1 MNEKELREKRDK
13 IVEQMQAI
21 TDNATNV
28 EKRTLT
34 TEEQQKFASLKKE
47 VEDIDATLDAMEQSR
62 TLLPPIKT
70 PEKKEPVE
78 DIEIRTFAN
87 IIRNRADANITKANN
102 GAVIPKTIAKKII
115 DVAKDR
121 SPLFRD
127 AEKYNIRGTVSIPYV
142 DTTNDNIT
150 VAYATEFTE
159 LEAKDTKLL
168 TVDLTGFLAGALC
181 KVSRSLLNSTDLD
194 LTSFVVNKMGEALA
208 DFLDM
213 QIIQGDSAHITGLST
228 ATQVITAKAATAIT
242 ADELIT
248 LKNKLK
254 SVFQAGAYWVMA
266 PDTLTAIQQLKDGNG
281 RYLFN
286 NEIKDR
292 FSGTI
297 LGKPVYTS
305 DQCPGMEADKNAIF
319 YISPKQALAAKVVED
334 SVQILNEK
342 YATQHAIGVVEWAEV
357 DCKIQNQQA
366 VAVLKMAA
374 SA

>member
-1 MNEKELREKRDK
+1 MNEKELREKRDQ

-34 TEEQQKFASLKKE
+34 TEEQQKFAGLKKE
-47 VEDIDATLDAMEQSR
+47 VEDIDATLEAMEQSR
-62 TLLPPIKT
+62 TLLPPVKT

-87 IIRNRADANITKANN
+87 IIRNRVDANITKTAN
-102 GAVIPKTIAKKII
+102 GAVIPTTIAKKII
-115 DVAKDR
+115 DIAKDR
-121 SPLFRD
+121 SPLFKD

-142 DTTNDNIT
+142 DTDNDNIT

-168 TVDLTGFLAGALC
+168 TVDLKGFLAGALC

-194 LTSFVVNKMGEALA
+194 LTTFVVNKMGAALA
-208 DFLDM
+208 DFLDK
-213 QIIQGDSAHITGLST
+213 QIIQGDSTHITGLST
-228 ATQVITAKAATAIT
+228 ATQIVTAKAATAIT

-266 PDTLTAIQQLKDGNG
+266 PDTLTAVQQLKDENG

-286 NEIKDR
+286 DEIKNG

-305 DQCPGMEADKNAIF
+305 DQCPGMAATKTAIF
-319 YISPKQALAAKVVED
+319 YISPKQALAAKIVED

-374 SA
+374 S

>member
-1 MNEKELREKRDK
+1 MNEKELREKRDQ

-34 TEEQQKFASLKKE
+34 TEEQQKFAGLKKE
-47 VEDIDATLDAMEQSR
+47 VEDIDATLEAMEQSR
-62 TLLPPIKT
+62 TLLPPVKT

-87 IIRNRADANITKANN
+87 IIRNRVDANITKTAN
-102 GAVIPKTIAKKII
+102 GAVIPTTIAKKII

-121 SPLFRD
+121 SPLFKD
-127 AEKYNIRGTVSIPYV
+127 AEKYNIRCTVSIPYV
-142 DTTNDNIT
+142 DTDNDNIT

-168 TVDLTGFLAGALC
+168 TVDLKGFLAGALC

-194 LTSFVVNKMGEALA
+194 LTTFVVNKMGAALA
-208 DFLDM
+208 DFLDK
-213 QIIQGDSAHITGLST
+213 QIIQGDSTHITGLST
-228 ATQVITAKAATAIT
+228 ATQIVTAKAATAIT

-266 PDTLTAIQQLKDGNG
+266 PDTLTAVQQLKDENG

-286 NEIKDR
+286 DEIKNG

-305 DQCPGMEADKNAIF
+305 DQCPGMAATKTAIF
-319 YISPKQALAAKVVED
+319 YISPKQALAAKIVED

-374 SA
+374 S

>member
-1 MNEKELREKRDK
+1 MNEKELREKRDQ

-34 TEEQQKFASLKKE
+34 TEEQQKFAGLKKE
-47 VEDIDATLDAMEQSR
+47 VEDIDATLEAMEQSR
-62 TLLPPIKT
+62 TLLPPVKT
-70 PEKKEPVE
+70 PEKKESVE
-78 DIEIRTFAN
+78 DIEIRTFTN
-87 IIRNRADANITKANN
+87 IIRNRVDANITKTAN
-102 GAVIPKTIAKKII
+102 GAVIPTTIAKKII

-121 SPLFRD
+121 SPLFKD

-142 DTTNDNIT
+142 DTDNDNIT

-168 TVDLTGFLAGALC
+168 TVDLKGFLAGALC
-181 KVSRSLLNSTDLD
+181 KVSRSLLNGTDLD
-194 LTSFVVNKMGEALA
+194 LTTFVVNKMGAALA
-208 DFLDM
+208 DFLDK
-213 QIIQGDSAHITGLST
+213 QIIQGDSTHITGLST
-228 ATQVITAKAATAIT
+228 ATQIVTAKAATAIT

-266 PDTLTAIQQLKDGNG
+266 PDTLTAVQQLKDENG

-286 NEIKDR
+286 DEIKNG

-305 DQCPGMEADKNAIF
+305 DQCPGMAATKTAIF
-319 YISPKQALAAKVVED
+319 YISPKQALAAKIVED

-374 SA
+374 S

>member
-1 MNEKELREKRDK
+1 MNEKELREKRDQ

-34 TEEQQKFASLKKE
+34 TEEQQKFAGLKKE
-47 VEDIDATLDAMEQSR
+47 VEDIDATLEAMEQSR
-62 TLLPPIKT
+62 TLLPPVKT

-87 IIRNRADANITKANN
+87 IIRNRVDANITKTAN
-102 GAVIPKTIAKKII
+102 GAVIPTTIAKKII

-121 SPLFRD
+121 SPLFKD

-142 DTTNDNIT
+142 DTDNDNIT

-168 TVDLTGFLAGALC
+168 TVDLKGFLAGALC

-194 LTSFVVNKMGEALA
+194 LTTFVVNKMGAALA
-208 DFLDM
+208 DFLDK
-213 QIIQGDSAHITGLST
+213 QIIQGDSTHITGLST
-228 ATQVITAKAATAIT
+228 ATQIVTAKAATAIT

-266 PDTLTAIQQLKDGNG
+266 PDTLTAVQQLKDENG

-286 NEIKDR
+286 DEIKNG

-305 DQCPGMEADKNAIF
+305 DQCPGMAATKTAII
-319 YISPKQALAAKVVED
+319 YISPKQALAAKIVED

-374 SA
+374 S

>member
-1 MNEKELREKRDK
+1 MNEKELREKRDQ
-13 IVEQMQAI
+13 IVEQMQEI

-34 TEEQQKFASLKKE
+34 TEEQQKFADLKKE
-47 VEDIDATLDAMEQSR
+47 VEDVDATLEAMEQSR
-62 TLLPPIKT
+62 TLLPPVRT

-87 IIRNRADANITKANN
+87 IIRNRVDANITKTAN
-102 GAVIPKTIAKKII
+102 GAVIPTTIAKKII

-121 SPLFRD
+121 SPLFKD

-142 DTTNDNIT
+142 DTDNDNIT

-168 TVDLTGFLAGALC
+168 TVDLKGFLAGALC

-194 LTSFVVNKMGEALA
+194 LTTFVVNKMGAALA
-208 DFLDM
+208 DFLDK
-213 QIIQGDSAHITGLST
+213 QIIQGDSTHITGLST
-228 ATQVITAKAATAIT
+228 ATQIVTAKAATAIT

-266 PDTLTAIQQLKDGNG
+266 PDTLTAVQQLKDENG

-286 NEIKDR
+286 DEIKNG

-305 DQCPGMEADKNAIF
+305 DQCPGMAATKTAIF
-319 YISPKQALAAKVVED
+319 YISPKQALAAKIVED

-374 SA
+374 S

>member
-1 MNEKELREKRDK
+1 MNEKELREKRDQ
-13 IVEQMQAI
+13 IVEQMQTI

-34 TEEQQKFASLKKE
+34 TEEQQKFADLKKE
-47 VEDIDATLDAMEQSR
+47 VEDIDATLEAMEQSR
-62 TLLPPIKT
+62 TLLPPTKT

-87 IIRNRADANITKANN
+87 IIRNRVDANITKTAN
-102 GAVIPKTIAKKII
+102 GAVIPTTIAKKII

-121 SPLFRD
+121 SPLFKD

-142 DTTNDNIT
+142 DTDNDNIT

-168 TVDLTGFLAGALC
+168 TVDLKGFLAGALC

-194 LTSFVVNKMGEALA
+194 LTTFVVNKMGAALA
-208 DFLDM
+208 DFLDK
-213 QIIQGDSAHITGLST
+213 QIIQGDSTHITGLST
-228 ATQVITAKAATAIT
+228 ATQIVTAKAATAIT

-266 PDTLTAIQQLKDGNG
+266 PDTLTAVQQLKDENG

-286 NEIKDR
+286 DEIKNG

-305 DQCPGMEADKNAIF
+305 DQCPGMAATKTAIF
-319 YISPKQALAAKVVED
+319 YISPKQALAAKIVED

-366 VAVLKMAA
+366 VAALKMAA
-374 SA
+374 S

>member
-1 MNEKELREKRDK
+1 MNEKELREKRDQ

-34 TEEQQKFASLKKE
+34 TEEQQKFADLKKE
-47 VEDIDATLDAMEQSR
+47 VEDIDATLEAMEQSR
-62 TLLPPIKT
+62 TLLPPEKT

-87 IIRNRADANITKANN
+87 IIRNRVDANITKTAN

-121 SPLFRD
+121 SPLFKD

-142 DTTNDNIT
+142 DTDNDNIT

-168 TVDLTGFLAGALC
+168 TVDLTGYLAGALC
-181 KVSRSLLNSTDLD
+181 KVSRSLLNSADLD
-194 LTSFVVNKMGEALA
+194 LTTFVVNKMGAALA
-208 DFLDM
+208 DFLDK

-228 ATQVITAKAATAIT
+228 ATQIVTAKAATAIT

-266 PDTLTAIQQLKDGNG
+266 PDTLTAVQQLKDENG

-286 NEIKDR
+286 DEIKNG

-305 DQCPGMEADKNAIF
+305 DQCPGMAATKTAIF
-319 YISPKQALAAKVVED
+319 YISPKQALAAKIVED

-374 SA
+374 S

>member
-1 MNEKELREKRDK
+1 MNEKELREKRDQ

-34 TEEQQKFASLKKE
+34 TEEQQKFADLKKE
-47 VEDIDATLDAMEQSR
+47 VEDIDATLEAMEQSR
-62 TLLPPIKT
+62 TLLPPEKT
-70 PEKKEPVE
+70 PENKEPVE

-87 IIRNRADANITKANN
+87 IIRNRVDANITKTAN
-102 GAVIPKTIAKKII
+102 GAVIPTTIAKKII

-121 SPLFRD
+121 SPLFKD

-142 DTTNDNIT
+142 DTDNDNIT

-168 TVDLTGFLAGALC
+168 TVDLKGFLAGALC

-194 LTSFVVNKMGEALA
+194 LTTFVVNKMGAALA
-208 DFLDM
+208 DFLDK
-213 QIIQGDSAHITGLST
+213 QIIQGDSTHITGLST
-228 ATQVITAKAATAIT
+228 ATQIVTAKAATAIT

-266 PDTLTAIQQLKDGNG
+266 PDTLTAVQQLKDENG

-286 NEIKDR
+286 DEIKNG

-305 DQCPGMEADKNAIF
+305 DQCPGMAATKTAIF
-319 YISPKQALAAKVVED
+319 YISPKQALAAKIVED

-374 SA
+374 S

>member
-1 MNEKELREKRDK
+1 MNEKELREKRDQ

-21 TDNATNV
+21 TDNVTNV

-34 TEEQQKFASLKKE
+34 TEEQQKFADLKKE
-47 VEDIDATLDAMEQSR
+47 VEDIDATLEAMEQSR
-62 TLLPPIKT
+62 TLLPPEKT

-87 IIRNRADANITKANN
+87 IIRNRVDANITKTAN
-102 GAVIPKTIAKKII
+102 GAVIPTTIAKKII

-121 SPLFRD
+121 SPLFKD

-142 DTTNDNIT
+142 DTDNDNIT

-168 TVDLTGFLAGALC
+168 TVDLKGFLAGALC

-194 LTSFVVNKMGEALA
+194 LTTFVVNKMGAALA
-208 DFLDM
+208 DFLDK
-213 QIIQGDSAHITGLST
+213 QIIQGDSTHITGLST
-228 ATQVITAKAATAIT
+228 ATQIVTAKAATAIT

-266 PDTLTAIQQLKDGNG
+266 PDTLTAVQQLKDENG

-286 NEIKDR
+286 DEIKNG

-305 DQCPGMEADKNAIF
+305 DQCPGMAATKTAII
-319 YISPKQALAAKVVED
+319 YISPKQALAAKIVED

-374 SA
+374 S

>member
-1 MNEKELREKRDK
+1 MNEKELREKRDQ

-21 TDNATNV
+21 TDNATSV

-34 TEEQQKFASLKKE
+34 TEEQQKFAGLKKE
-47 VEDIDATLDAMEQSR
+47 VEDIDATLEAMEQSR
-62 TLLPPIKT
+62 TLLPPVKT

-87 IIRNRADANITKANN
+87 IIRNRVDANITKTAN
-102 GAVIPKTIAKKII
+102 GAVIPTTIAKKII

-121 SPLFRD
+121 SPLFKD

-142 DTTNDNIT
+142 DTDNDNIT

-168 TVDLTGFLAGALC
+168 TVDLKGFLAGALC

-194 LTSFVVNKMGEALA
+194 LTTFVVNKMGAALA
-208 DFLDM
+208 DFLDK
-213 QIIQGDSAHITGLST
+213 QIIQGDSTHITGLST
-228 ATQVITAKAATAIT
+228 ATQIVTAKAATAIT

-266 PDTLTAIQQLKDGNG
+266 PDTLTAVQQLKDENG

-286 NEIKDR
+286 DEIKNG

-305 DQCPGMEADKNAIF
+305 DQCPGMAATKTAIF
-319 YISPKQALAAKVVED
+319 YISPKQALAAKIVED

-374 SA
+374 S

>member
-1 MNEKELREKRDK
+1 MNEKELREKRDQ

-34 TEEQQKFASLKKE
+34 TEEQQKFADLKKE
-47 VEDIDATLDAMEQSR
+47 VEDIDATLEAMEQSR
-62 TLLPPIKT
+62 TLLPPEKT
-70 PEKKEPVE
+70 PENKEPVE

-87 IIRNRADANITKANN
+87 IIRNRVDANITKTAN
-102 GAVIPKTIAKKII
+102 GAVIPTTIAKKII

-121 SPLFRD
+121 SPLFKD

-142 DTTNDNIT
+142 DTDNDNIT

-168 TVDLTGFLAGALC
+168 TVDLKGFLAGALC

-194 LTSFVVNKMGEALA
+194 LTTFVVNKMGAALA
-208 DFLDM
+208 DFLDK
-213 QIIQGDSAHITGLST
+213 QIILGDSTHITGLST
-228 ATQVITAKAATAIT
+228 ATQIVTAKAATAIT

-266 PDTLTAIQQLKDGNG
+266 PDTLTAVQQLKDENG

-286 NEIKDR
+286 DEIKNG

-305 DQCPGMEADKNAIF
+305 DQCPGMAATKTAIF
-319 YISPKQALAAKVVED
+319 YISPKQALAAKIVED

-374 SA
+374 S

>member
-1 MNEKELREKRDK
+1 MNEKELREKRDQ

-34 TEEQQKFASLKKE
+34 TEEQQKFAGLKKE
-47 VEDIDATLDAMEQSR
+47 VEDIDATLEAMEQSR
-62 TLLPPIKT
+62 TLLPPVKT

-87 IIRNRADANITKANN
+87 IIRNRVDANITKTAN
-102 GAVIPKTIAKKII
+102 GAVIPTTIAKKII

-121 SPLFRD
+121 SPLFKD

-142 DTTNDNIT
+142 DTDNDNIT

-168 TVDLTGFLAGALC
+168 TVDLKGFLAGALC

-194 LTSFVVNKMGEALA
+194 LTTFVVNKMGAALA
-208 DFLDM
+208 DFLDK
-213 QIIQGDSAHITGLST
+213 QIIQGDSTHITGLST
-228 ATQVITAKAATAIT
+228 ATQIVTAKAATAIT

-266 PDTLTAIQQLKDGNG
+266 PDTLTAVQQLKDENG

-286 NEIKDR
+286 DEIKNG

-297 LGKPVYTS
+297 LGKLVYTS
-305 DQCPGMEADKNAIF
+305 DQCPGMAATKTAIF
-319 YISPKQALAAKVVED
+319 YISPKQALAAKIVED

-374 SA
+374 S

>member
-1 MNEKELREKRDK
+1 MNEKELREKRDQ

-34 TEEQQKFASLKKE
+34 TEEQQKFAGLKKE
-47 VEDIDATLDAMEQSR
+47 VEDIDATLEAMEQSR
-62 TLLPPIKT
+62 TLLPPVKT

-78 DIEIRTFAN
+78 DIEIRTFTN
-87 IIRNRADANITKANN
+87 IIRNRVDANITKTAN
-102 GAVIPKTIAKKII
+102 GAVIPTTIAKKII

-121 SPLFRD
+121 SPLFKD

-142 DTTNDNIT
+142 DTDNDNIT

-168 TVDLTGFLAGALC
+168 TVDLKGFLAGALC
-181 KVSRSLLNSTDLD
+181 KVSRSLLNGTDLD
-194 LTSFVVNKMGEALA
+194 LTTFVVNKMGAALA
-208 DFLDM
+208 DFLDK
-213 QIIQGDSAHITGLST
+213 QIIQGDSTHITGLST
-228 ATQVITAKAATAIT
+228 ATQIVTAKAATAIT

-266 PDTLTAIQQLKDGNG
+266 PDTLTAVQQLKDENG

-286 NEIKDR
+286 DEIKNG

-305 DQCPGMEADKNAIF
+305 DQCPGMAATKTAIF
-319 YISPKQALAAKVVED
+319 YISPKQALAAKIVED

-374 SA
+374 S

>member
-1 MNEKELREKRDK
+1 MNEKELREKRDQ

-34 TEEQQKFASLKKE
+34 TEEQQKFAGLKKE
-47 VEDIDATLDAMEQSR
+47 VEDIDATLEAMEQSR
-62 TLLPPIKT
+62 TLLPPVKT

-87 IIRNRADANITKANN
+87 IIRNRVDANITKTAN
-102 GAVIPKTIAKKII
+102 GAVIPTTIAKKII

-121 SPLFRD
+121 SPLFKD
-127 AEKYNIRGTVSIPYV
+127 AEKYNIRGTVLIPYV
-142 DTTNDNIT
+142 DTDNDNIT

-168 TVDLTGFLAGALC
+168 TVDLKGFLAGALC

-194 LTSFVVNKMGEALA
+194 LTTFVVNKMGAALA
-208 DFLDM
+208 DFLDK
-213 QIIQGDSAHITGLST
+213 QIIQGDSTHITGLST
-228 ATQVITAKAATAIT
+228 ATQIVTAKAATAIT

-266 PDTLTAIQQLKDGNG
+266 PDTLTAVQQLKDENG

-286 NEIKDR
+286 DEIKNG

-305 DQCPGMEADKNAIF
+305 DQCPGMAATKTAIF
-319 YISPKQALAAKVVED
+319 YISPKQALAAKIVED

-374 SA
+374 S

>member
-1 MNEKELREKRDK
+1 MNEKELREKRDQ

-34 TEEQQKFASLKKE
+34 TEEQQKFADLKKE
-47 VEDIDATLDAMEQSR
+47 VEDIDVTLEAMEQSR
-62 TLLPPIKT
+62 TLLPPEKT

-87 IIRNRADANITKANN
+87 IIRNRVDANITKTAN
-102 GAVIPKTIAKKII
+102 GAVIPTTIAKKII

-121 SPLFRD
+121 SPLFKD

-142 DTTNDNIT
+142 DTDNDNIT

-168 TVDLTGFLAGALC
+168 TVDLKGFLAGALC

-194 LTSFVVNKMGEALA
+194 LTTFVVNKMGAALA
-208 DFLDM
+208 DFLDK
-213 QIIQGDSAHITGLST
+213 QIIQGDSTHITGLST
-228 ATQVITAKAATAIT
+228 ATQIVTAKAATAIT
-242 ADELIT
+242 ADDLIT

-266 PDTLTAIQQLKDGNG
+266 PDTLTAVQQLKDENG

-286 NEIKDR
+286 DEIKNG

-305 DQCPGMEADKNAIF
+305 DQCPGMAATKTAIF
-319 YISPKQALAAKVVED
+319 YISPKQALAAKIVED

-374 SA
+374 S

>member
-1 MNEKELREKRDK
+1 MNEKELREKRDQ

-34 TEEQQKFASLKKE
+34 TEEQQKFAGLKKE
-47 VEDIDATLDAMEQSR
+47 VEDIDATLEAMEQSR
-62 TLLPPIKT
+62 TLLPPVKT

-87 IIRNRADANITKANN
+87 IIRNRVDANITKTAN
-102 GAVIPKTIAKKII
+102 GAVIPTTIAKKII

-121 SPLFRD
+121 SPLFKD

-142 DTTNDNIT
+142 DTDNDNIT

-168 TVDLTGFLAGALC
+168 TVDLKGFLAGALC

-194 LTSFVVNKMGEALA
+194 LTTFVVNKMGAALA
-208 DFLDM
+208 DFLDK
-213 QIIQGDSAHITGLST
+213 QIIQGDSTHITGLST
-228 ATQVITAKAATAIT
+228 ATQIVTAKAATAIT

-266 PDTLTAIQQLKDGNG
+266 PDTLTAVQQLKDENG

-286 NEIKDR
+286 DEIKNG

-305 DQCPGMEADKNAIF
+305 DQCPGMAATKTAIF
-319 YISPKQALAAKVVED
+319 YISPKQALAAKIVED

-342 YATQHAIGVVEWAEV
+342 YATQHAIGVVERAEV

-374 SA
+374 S

>member
-1 MNEKELREKRDK
+1 MNEKELREKRDQ

-34 TEEQQKFASLKKE
+34 TEEQQKFAGLKKE
-47 VEDIDATLDAMEQSR
+47 VEDIDATLEAMEQSR
-62 TLLPPIKT
+62 TLLPPVKT

-87 IIRNRADANITKANN
+87 IIRNRVDANITKTAN
-102 GAVIPKTIAKKII
+102 GAVIPTTIAKKII

-121 SPLFRD
+121 SPLFKD

-142 DTTNDNIT
+142 DTDNDNIT

-168 TVDLTGFLAGALC
+168 TVDLKGFLAGALC

-194 LTSFVVNKMGEALA
+194 LTTFVVNKMGAALA
-208 DFLDM
+208 DFLDK
-213 QIIQGDSAHITGLST
+213 QIIQGDSTHITGLST
-228 ATQVITAKAATAIT
+228 ATQIVTAKAATAIT
-242 ADELIT
+242 AHELIT

-266 PDTLTAIQQLKDGNG
+266 PDTLTAVQQLKDENG

-286 NEIKDR
+286 DEIKNG

-305 DQCPGMEADKNAIF
+305 DQCPGMAATKTAIF
-319 YISPKQALAAKVVED
+319 YISPKQALAAKIVED

-374 SA
+374 S

>member
-1 MNEKELREKRDK
+1 MNEKELREKRDQ

-34 TEEQQKFASLKKE
+34 TEEQQKFADLKKE
-47 VEDIDATLDAMEQSR
+47 VEDIDATLEAMEQSR
-62 TLLPPIKT
+62 TLLPPLKT

-87 IIRNRADANITKANN
+87 IIRNRVDANITKTAN
-102 GAVIPKTIAKKII
+102 GAVIPTTIAKKII

-121 SPLFRD
+121 SPLFKD

-142 DTTNDNIT
+142 DTDNDNIT

-168 TVDLTGFLAGALC
+168 TVDLKGFLAGALC

-194 LTSFVVNKMGEALA
+194 LTAFVVNKMGAALA
-208 DFLDM
+208 DFLDK
-213 QIIQGDSAHITGLST
+213 QIIQGDSTHITGLST
-228 ATQVITAKAATAIT
+228 ATQIVTAKAATAIT
-242 ADELIT
+242 ADDLIT

-266 PDTLTAIQQLKDGNG
+266 PDTLTAVQQLKDENG

-286 NEIKDR
+286 DEIKNG

-305 DQCPGMEADKNAIF
+305 DQCPGMAATKTAIF
-319 YISPKQALAAKVVED
+319 YISPKQALAAKIVED

-374 SA
+374 S

>member
-1 MNEKELREKRDK
+1 MNEKELREKRDQ

-34 TEEQQKFASLKKE
+34 TEEQQKFADLKKE
-47 VEDIDATLDAMEQSR
+47 VEDIDATLEAMEQSR
-62 TLLPPIKT
+62 TLLPPEKT

-87 IIRNRADANITKANN
+87 IIRNRVDANITKTAN
-102 GAVIPKTIAKKII
+102 GAVIPTTIAKKII

-121 SPLFRD
+121 SPLFKD

-142 DTTNDNIT
+142 DTDNDNIT

-168 TVDLTGFLAGALC
+168 TVDLKGFLAGALC

-194 LTSFVVNKMGEALA
+194 LTTFVVNKMGAALA
-208 DFLDM
+208 DFLDK
-213 QIIQGDSAHITGLST
+213 QIIQGDSTHITGLST
-228 ATQVITAKAATAIT
+228 ATQIVTVKAATAIT

-266 PDTLTAIQQLKDGNG
+266 PDTLTAVQQLKDENG

-286 NEIKDR
+286 DEIKNG

-305 DQCPGMEADKNAIF
+305 DQCPGMAATKTAII
-319 YISPKQALAAKVVED
+319 YISPKQALAAKIVED

-374 SA
+374 S

>member
-1 MNEKELREKRDK
+1 MNEKELREKRDQ

-34 TEEQQKFASLKKE
+34 TEEQQKFAGLKKE
-47 VEDIDATLDAMEQSR
+47 VEDIDATLEAMEQSR
-62 TLLPPIKT
+62 PLLPPVKT

-87 IIRNRADANITKANN
+87 IIRNRVDANITKTAN
-102 GAVIPKTIAKKII
+102 GAVIPTTIAKKII

-121 SPLFRD
+121 SPLFKD

-142 DTTNDNIT
+142 DTDNDNIT

-168 TVDLTGFLAGALC
+168 TVDLKGFLAGALC

-194 LTSFVVNKMGEALA
+194 LTTFVVNKMGAALA
-208 DFLDM
+208 DFLDK
-213 QIIQGDSAHITGLST
+213 QIIQGDSTHITGLST
-228 ATQVITAKAATAIT
+228 ATQIVTAKAATAIT

-266 PDTLTAIQQLKDGNG
+266 PDTLTAVQQLKDENG

-286 NEIKDR
+286 DEIKNG

-305 DQCPGMEADKNAIF
+305 DQCPGMAATKTAIF
-319 YISPKQALAAKVVED
+319 YISPKQALAAKIVED

-366 VAVLKMAA
+366 VAALKMAA
-374 SA
+374 S

>member
-1 MNEKELREKRDK
+1 MNEKELREKRDQ
-13 IVEQMQAI
+13 IVDQMQAI

-34 TEEQQKFASLKKE
+34 TEEQQKFSDLKKE
-47 VEDIDATLDAMEQSR
+47 VEDIDATLEAMEQSR
-62 TLLPPIKT
+62 TLLPPVRT

-87 IIRNRADANITKANN
+87 IIRNRVDANITKTAN
-102 GAVIPKTIAKKII
+102 GAVIPTTIAKKII

-121 SPLFRD
+121 SPLFKD

-142 DTTNDNIT
+142 DTDNDNIT

-168 TVDLTGFLAGALC
+168 TVDLKGFLAGALC

-194 LTSFVVNKMGEALA
+194 LTTFVVNKMGAALA
-208 DFLDM
+208 DFLDK
-213 QIIQGDSAHITGLST
+213 QIIQGDSTHITGLST
-228 ATQVITAKAATAIT
+228 ATQIVTAKAATAIT

-266 PDTLTAIQQLKDGNG
+266 PDTLTAVQQLKDENG

-286 NEIKDR
+286 DEIKNG

-305 DQCPGMEADKNAIF
+305 DQCPGMAATKTAIF
-319 YISPKQALAAKVVED
+319 YISPKQALAAKIVED

-374 SA
+374 S

>member
-1 MNEKELREKRDK
+1 MNEKELREKRDQ

-34 TEEQQKFASLKKE
+34 TEEQQKFADLKKE
-47 VEDIDATLDAMEQSR
+47 VEDIDATLEAMEQSR
-62 TLLPPIKT
+62 TLLPPVRT

-87 IIRNRADANITKANN
+87 IIRNRVDANITKTAN
-102 GAVIPKTIAKKII
+102 GAVIPTTIAKKII

-121 SPLFRD
+121 SPLFKD

-142 DTTNDNIT
+142 DTDNDNIT

-168 TVDLTGFLAGALC
+168 TVDLKGFLAGALC
-181 KVSRSLLNSTDLD
+181 KVSRSLLNGTDLD
-194 LTSFVVNKMGEALA
+194 LTTFVVNKMGAALA
-208 DFLDM
+208 DFLDK
-213 QIIQGDSAHITGLST
+213 QIIQGDSTHITGLST
-228 ATQVITAKAATAIT
+228 ATQIVTAKAATAIT

-266 PDTLTAIQQLKDGNG
+266 PDTLTAVQQLKDENG

-286 NEIKDR
+286 DEIKNG

-305 DQCPGMEADKNAIF
+305 DQCPGMAATKTAIF
-319 YISPKQALAAKVVED
+319 YISPKQALAAKIVED

-374 SA
+374 S